1 MIGIYCTK
9 QILIKKEGGGPQF
22 LGTEA
27 LSTQTEEGVPSVE
40 LPDAA

>member
-1 MIGIYCTK
+1 MIRIYCTK
-9 QILIKKEGGGPQF
+9 QILIKREGGPQF
-22 LGTEA
+22 LGTEV